1 MTKLRRNKKG
11 FTLAELLIVI
21 AIIGI
26 LVAIA
31 MPIFRSQVDN
41 AEKMVV
47 QANCRTVLSQA
58 SVEILDKGYFTDDK
72 GDKITSNVKD
82 YVYDGKTFRATY
94 TPSASSIEVACQ
106 APGYTDVTSSTH
118 APRSIKPAT
127 NP

>member
-31 MPIFRSQVDN
+31 MPIFRSQVDD
-41 AEKMVV
+41 AERMVV
-47 QANCRTVLSQA
+47 QANCRTVLSEA
-58 SVEILDKGYFTDDK
+58 SVEILDEGYFTDDD
-72 GDKITSNVKD
+72 GNKITSNVKD

-94 TPSASSIEVACQ
+94 TPSTSSIEVVCQ
-106 APGYTDVTSSTH
+106 APGYTDIKSSTH
-118 APRSIKPAT
+118 APRT
-127 NP
+127 VNP